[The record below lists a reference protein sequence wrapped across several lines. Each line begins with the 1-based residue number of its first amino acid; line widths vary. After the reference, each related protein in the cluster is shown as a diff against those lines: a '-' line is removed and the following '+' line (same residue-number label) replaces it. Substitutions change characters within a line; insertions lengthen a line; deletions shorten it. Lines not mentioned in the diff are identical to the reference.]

1 MSSVVRLCSLAAPL
15 LLAVHAVALLAAHRR
30 ERRTRLRIEELRK
43 VEPGRRRPRL
53 PYRSWAK
60 GWAAP
65 LGALF
70 LGYVL
75 VDGVLG
81 CVVGLAAAGAVHRWQ
96 RTRAPAEVAEP
107 DAVATRQL
115 PLAADLLAACA
126 SAGAGPREAAAAVG
140 ESLPGAVGER
150 LIRTAAE
157 LRLGGEP
164 SHAWGGFATVPGA
177 AELARCLARADSTG
191 APAAES
197 ISRLAHRLRAAHIRT
212 AVAGARRAQVL
223 ITAPVGLCFLPAFLV
238 VGVAPVVLGLAT
250 GLLHRG

>member
-1 MSSVVRLCSLAAPL
+1 MSSTVRLCSVAVPL
-15 LLAVHAVALLAAHRR
+15 LLAAHALALLVAHRR
-30 ERRTRLRIEELRK
+30 ERRARLRIEELRK
-43 VEPGRRRPRL
+43 EAPVRRRPRL
-53 PYRSWAK
+53 PHRSLAGRWAP
-60 GWAAP
+60 P
-65 LGALF
+65 LGALL

-75 VDGVLG
+75 VDGALG
-81 CVVGLAAAGAVHRWQ
+81 CVIGLVAAGAVHRWQ
-96 RTRAPAEVAEP
+96 RTRVTAEVPER
-107 DAVATRQL
+107 DAVAGRQL

-140 ESLPGAVGER
+140 ESLPGPVGER

-164 SHAWGGFATVPGA
+164 SQAWGGFATVPGA
-177 AELARCLARADSTG
+177 TELARCLARADSTG

-197 ISRLAHRLRAAHIRT
+197 ISRLAHRLRAARTRT
-212 AVAGARRAQVL
+212 AVAGARKAQVL

-250 GLLHRG
+250 GLLNRG